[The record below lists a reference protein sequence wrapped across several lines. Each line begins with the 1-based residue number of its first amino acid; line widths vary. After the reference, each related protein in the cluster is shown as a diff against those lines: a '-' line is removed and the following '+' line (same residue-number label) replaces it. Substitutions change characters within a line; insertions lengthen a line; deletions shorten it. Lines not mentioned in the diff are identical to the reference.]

1 MMMANSVL
9 RGKVYRLLQFIVV
22 AAALIIPF
30 IKTSNGN
37 SLFRFD
43 VSTLQLHAFNTVV
56 SFASFFSVFIAI
68 LLFTFLF
75 VFTTQLMGRIWC
87 GWLCPQSFF
96 SIRIES
102 YAKKFKNKTIS
113 KLVAVVLAFFFALL
127 LTANWMMYFVSPYNF
142 LESLQNS
149 STMVIIGVVLFLFIF
164 VDFVLV
170 RFKWCK
176 YVCPYS
182 KFQVVMTDADTLY
195 VGMIPGKE
203 SQCIDC
209 KACIR
214 VCPTHIDPRKNPDAD
229 CIYCETC
236 VTACNKVFQMKEHH
250 EGILGYV
257 WGKGNKLNL
266 KRPNLIL
273 TCLVSVAL
281 FFILLYSIISTSEPF
296 VITVDENVKSL
307 GNGVYTV
314 NVEMKSNLEKAV
326 RVHFSNPDN
335 VAEISPDGVRVFLK
349 ATVNTTL
356 TINTLKEI
364 PNGTVTIKA
373 VYDREQEPIT
383 LNVKL
388 K

>member
-296 VITVDENVKSL
+296 VITLDENVKSL

>member
-56 SFASFFSVFIAI
+56 SFASFFSAFIAI

-113 KLVAVVLAFFFALL
+113 KLVAVFLAFFFAFV
-127 LTANWMMYFVSPYNF
+127 LTVNWMMYFVSPYNF

-182 KFQVVMTDADTLY
+182 KFQVVMTDDDTLY

-236 VTACNKVFQMKEHH
+236 VTACNKVFQKKEHH

-273 TCLVSVAL
+273 TFLVSVAL
-281 FFILLYSIISTSEPF
+281 FFILLYSIISTSELF
-296 VITVDENVKSL
+296 IITVDENVKSL
-307 GNGVYTV
+307 GNGVYIV

>member
-1 MMMANSVL
+1 MIANSVL
-9 RGKVYRLLQFIVV
+9 RGKIYRLLQFIVV
-22 AAALIIPF
+22 VCFLVVPF
-30 IKTSNGN
+30 IKTPNGN

-43 VSTLQLHAFNTVV
+43 ISTLQLHAFNSVV
-56 SFASFFSVFIAI
+56 NFTSFFSAFIAI

-75 VFTTQLMGRIWC
+75 VFVTQLMGRVWC

-102 YAKKFKNKTIS
+102 YSKKIKNKTIS
-113 KLVAVVLAFFFALL
+113 KVVSILLSFFFALV
-127 LTANWMMYFVSPYNF
+127 LTLNWMMYFVSPYNF
-142 LESLQNS
+142 ISSLQS
-149 STMVIIGVVLFLFIF
+149 SNTMLIIGIVLFLFIF

-182 KFQVVMTDADTLY
+182 KFQVVMTDDDTLY

-203 SQCIDC
+203 VECIDC

-236 VTACNKVFQMKEHH
+236 VTACNQVFQKKNHH

-257 WGKGNKLNL
+257 WGKSNKINI

-273 TCLVSVAL
+273 TFLVSIVL
-281 FFILLYSIISTSEPF
+281 FVVFVYSIVSTSEPF
-296 VITVDENVKSL
+296 VISVSDNVKSL
-307 GNGVYTV
+307 GDGVYSV
-314 NVEMKSNLEKAV
+314 QIEMKSNLDKAV

-335 VAEISPDGVRVFLK
+335 VAKISPEGIRVFLK
-349 ATVNTTL
+349 ANVKDRL

-364 PNGTVTIKA
+364 PDGKIKIKA
-373 VYDREQEPIT
+373 VYDREQEPII
-383 LNVKL
+383 LEVKL

>member
-1 MMMANSVL
+1 MIANSVL
-9 RGKVYRLLQFIVV
+9 RGKIYRLLQFIVV
-22 AAALIIPF
+22 ACVLIIPF

-43 VSTLQLHAFNTVV
+43 VSTLQLHAFNNVV
-56 SFASFFSVFIAI
+56 SFTSFFSAFIAI

-75 VFTTQLMGRIWC
+75 VFITQLMGRVWC

-102 YAKKFKNKTIS
+102 YSKKFKNKTIS
-113 KLVAVVLAFFFALL
+113 KIVSVLLSFVFALI
-127 LTANWMMYFVSPYNF
+127 LTLNWMMYFVSPYNF
-142 LESLQNS
+142 LSSQQSS
-149 STMVIIGVVLFLFIF
+149 STMLVIGIVLFLFIF

-182 KFQVVMTDADTLY
+182 KFQVVMTDDDTLY

-203 SQCIDC
+203 TQCIDC

-236 VTACNKVFQMKEHH
+236 VTACNQVFQKKDHH

-257 WGKGNKLNL
+257 WGKSNKINI

-273 TCLVSVAL
+273 TFLISIVL
-281 FFILLYSIISTSEPF
+281 FVILLYNIISTTEPL
-296 VITVDENVKSL
+296 VINVDNNVKSL
-307 GNGVYTV
+307 DNGVYTV
-314 NVEMKSNLEKAV
+314 QLEIKSNLEKAV
-326 RVHFSNPDN
+326 RVNFSNPEN
-335 VAEISPDGVRVFLK
+335 YVAVSPAGVRVFIK
-349 ATVNTTL
+349 ANVKTTL
-356 TINTLKEI
+356 QLNTLKDI
-364 PNGTVTIKA
+364 PDGKVKIKA
-373 VYDREQEPIT
+373 VYDRGQEPIIFE
-383 LNVKL
+383 VKL

>member
-1 MMMANSVL
+1 MIANSVL
-9 RGKVYRLLQFIVV
+9 RGKIYRLLQFIV
-22 AAALIIPF
+22 AACVLIIPF

-43 VSTLQLHAFNTVV
+43 VSTLQLHAFNNVV
-56 SFASFFSVFIAI
+56 SFTSFFSAFIAI

-75 VFTTQLMGRIWC
+75 VFITQLMGRVWC

-102 YAKKFKNKTIS
+102 YSKKFKNKTIS
-113 KLVAVVLAFFFALL
+113 KIVSVLLSFVFALI
-127 LTANWMMYFVSPYNF
+127 LTLNWMMYFVSPYNF
-142 LESLQNS
+142 LSSLQSS
-149 STMVIIGVVLFLFIF
+149 STMLVIGIVLFLFIF

-182 KFQVVMTDADTLY
+182 KFQVVMTDDDTLY

-203 SQCIDC
+203 TQCIDC

-236 VTACNKVFQMKEHH
+236 VTACNQVFQKKDHH

-257 WGKGNKLNL
+257 WGKSNKINI

-273 TCLVSVAL
+273 TFLISIVL
-281 FFILLYSIISTSEPF
+281 FVILLYNIISTTEPL
-296 VITVDENVKSL
+296 VINVDNNVKSL

-314 NVEMKSNLEKAV
+314 QLEIKSNLEKAV
-326 RVHFSNPDN
+326 RVNFSNPEN
-335 VAEISPDGVRVFLK
+335 YVAVSPAGVRVFIK
-349 ATVNTTL
+349 ANVKTTL
-356 TINTLKEI
+356 QLNTLKDI
-364 PNGTVTIKA
+364 PDGKVKIKA
-373 VYDREQEPIT
+373 VYDREQEPIIFE
-383 LNVKL
+383 VKL